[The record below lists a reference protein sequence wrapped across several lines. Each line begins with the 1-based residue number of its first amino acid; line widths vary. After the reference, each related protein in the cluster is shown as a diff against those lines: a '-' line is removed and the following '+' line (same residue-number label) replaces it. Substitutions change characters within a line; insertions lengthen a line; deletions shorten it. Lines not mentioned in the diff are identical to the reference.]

1 MSKALQRWR
10 SSRATRLDALA
21 AAHAG
26 LRTGKTVHSE
36 YLNWS
41 LLLALSAEFH
51 AFTRELHDLA
61 ADAFVAAAAPG
72 NERLADIVR
81 AHLTHGRVIGRG
93 NPQPDAL
100 AVDFGRLGLALWPSL
115 GDDADAWRTSLATL
129 TEARNA
135 VAHADMPRLAT
146 VRARGYG
153 LSVRTITAWRRDLDA
168 LAGAM
173 DACVAAHHAALFGT
187 ARPW

>member
-10 SSRATRLDALA
+10 GTRAARLDALA

-26 LRTGKTVHSE
+26 LRGHKTVHSE

-41 LLLALSAEFH
+41 LLLALSGEFH
-51 AFTRELHDLA
+51 GFTRELHDLA
-61 ADAFVAAAAPG
+61 VDAFVAATAPG

-81 AHLTHGRVIGRG
+81 AHLAHGRAIGKG

-100 AVDFGRLGLALWPSL
+100 AADFGRFGLALWPSL
-115 GDDADAWRTSLATL
+115 GDGAAAWRESLATL

-153 LSVRTITAWRRDLDA
+153 LSVRTITGWRRDLDA
-168 LAGAM
+168 LAAAM
-173 DACVAAHHAALFGT
+173 DACVATHHASLFAT
-187 ARPW
+187 AKPW